1 VNFYKRFIG
10 DIQRDTGHL
19 SCAEMGVYDRLLD
32 HYYATEQPLPPDID
46 ACCRIARAMTKDERK
61 AVESIL
67 RQFFTLNE
75 TGYMQGRAEREL
87 LEAQPKLNAART
99 NGAKGGRPKKNPS
112 GNKNETQEKPTGF
125 LNETQHESS
134 PEPEPELKPSG
145 MERGSVNQP
154 SPNPALTSPGLVCK
168 ALREAGMQSVNPTHP
183 TLIALVGAGA
193 TIDEFL
199 DVAVEQKAR
208 PDGKFNFAYVVNTVK
223 GRREDAARLVL
234 HQGAM
239 PTAGQPNKQEAL
251 ENRNRQV
258 AQEWKPPELAGGV
271 Q

>member
-99 NGAKGGRPKKNPS
+99 NGAKGGRPKKNPTDTVT
-112 GNKNETQEKPTGF
+112 KTQEKPTGF
-125 LNETQHESS
+125 SNETQHESS
-134 PEPEPELKPSG
+134 PEPEPEPELKPSG
-145 MERGSVNQP
+145 NDTLPETLATP
-154 SPNPALTSPGLVCK
+154 SASSPPPEKKLNGYGAIAVELIGLGVKVTS
-168 ALREAGMQSVNPTHP
+168 MHP
-183 TLIALVGAGA
+183 TLISWVDEGF
-193 TIDEFL
+193 TIEQMREAVAVARQSKPAPETIPAKYL
-199 DVAVEQKAR
+199 DVILRSKPKGRELGMRPKGGESYQEYKAR
-208 PDGKFNFAYVVNTVK
+208 IQAELTKRGGKHGN
-223 GRREDAARLVL
+223 
-234 HQGAM
+234 
-239 PTAGQPNKQEAL
+239 
-251 ENRNRQV
+251 
-258 AQEWKPPELAGGV
+258 
-271 Q
+271 